1 MLLHPL
7 TMEAHKL
14 LHDGAI
20 AFGQAE
26 RAGMRI
32 DVEYCQRKKE
42 FLTKKI
48 KYLQAKLDD
57 TKFIRHWK
65 HYFGGKFNMYSNP
78 QLSKFLY
85 DVRKITPTRLTFTGK
100 GSTDDQALMELNI
113 PELNAILEIRKITKI
128 RDTYLEAFI
137 REQVDGLMH
146 PFFNLHLVRTY
157 RSSSDHPNFQNIPK
171 RDEEAMRICRRA
183 IIPRPGFQLLEADY
197 SGIEVRISACYH
209 KDSTMLDYISDPK
222 SDMHL
227 DMAKQIFILETLRK
241 SDPGY
246 VLRNGAKNGWVFPQF
261 YGDYYKNCANYLACE
276 WGKLT
281 QGKWHPGEGIKLT
294 EDTFLS
300 DHLINNKI
308 RSFGEFVDHLEKIE
322 KHFWGTRFRE
332 YQKWKDD
339 LWEKYQRCGY
349 VDLFT
354 GFRCGGVMSKNDV
367 TNYPIQG
374 AAFHCLLKAFIEVAR
389 IAIKEKWRSKL
400 IGQIHDAMVVDTHPS
415 ERNHVIE
422 TIRRESCITLPERWK
437 WIITPLEVDVDICD
451 IDAPWSEKH
460 SL

>member
-1 MLLHPL
+1 MD
-7 TMEAHKL
+7 AHKL
-14 LHDGAI
+14 LHDGAL

-48 KYLQAKLDD
+48 KHLQAKLDD

-65 HYFGGKFNMYSNP
+65 HYFGSKFNMYSNP

-137 REQVDGLMH
+137 REQVDGFMH

-227 DMAKQIFILETLRK
+227 DMAKQIFMLETLRK
-241 SDPGY
+241 SDLGY
-246 VLRNGAKNGWVFPQF
+246 VLEMQQRMVGCFRNSM
-261 YGDYYKNCANYLACE
+261 E
-276 WGKLT
+276 T
-281 QGKWHPGEGIKLT
+281 
-294 EDTFLS
+294 
-300 DHLINNKI
+300 
-308 RSFGEFVDHLEKIE
+308 
-322 KHFWGTRFRE
+322 
-332 YQKWKDD
+332 
-339 LWEKYQRCGY
+339 
-349 VDLFT
+349 
-354 GFRCGGVMSKNDV
+354 
-367 TNYPIQG
+367 
-374 AAFHCLLKAFIEVAR
+374 
-389 IAIKEKWRSKL
+389 
-400 IGQIHDAMVVDTHPS
+400 
-415 ERNHVIE
+415 
-422 TIRRESCITLPERWK
+422 TIRTVLYIWLVSGVNLRKADGILVKVSN
-437 WIITPLEVDVDICD
+437 
-451 IDAPWSEKH
+451 
-460 SL
+460 